1 MEVRV
6 LSVASPYLKS
16 MNCQDHHIFLLFYV
30 ICHLPAPRGLLGV
43 PYCVYA
49 CFQPQVGSTD
59 SPVLPEHVGGLQKLC
74 RQQQL
79 PSESFFSIVDKL
91 PRGGSQ
97 KSRRRSGRD
106 RARWAGPQGGAGP
119 GGRGRGRVQVSRSC
133 PAELLSRP
141 GLSAPGF
148 PFPDRA
154 FPWTAVTSG
163 KQSAGSRAWW
173 CPCFGQFLKEYSSLR

>member
-16 MNCQDHHIFLLFYV
+16 MNCQKHHIFLLFYV
-30 ICHLPAPRGLLGV
+30 ICHLPAPRGLLGCPSV
-43 PYCVYA
+43 CMHVFSLREDPPTVSSCLSTLEA
-49 CFQPQVGSTD
+49 FRSCADNSNFSLNHSFQLWTSCQEAGA
-59 SPVLPEHVGGLQKLC
+59 
-74 RQQQL
+74 
-79 PSESFFSIVDKL
+79 
-91 PRGGSQ
+91 
-97 KSRRRSGRD
+97 RR
-106 RARWAGPQGGAGP
+106 AGAEVGGAGP

-141 GLSAPGF
+141 GLSASGF
-148 PFPDRA
+148 P

-173 CPCFGQFLKEYSSLR
+173 CPCLGQVLKEYSSLR